1 MTILTNEKH
10 PFFLQLKGLRSKT
23 FLQIFVSQIGYRVIL
38 CKVGKYVAQHNVEI
52 QIADFQM

>member
-10 PFFLQLKGLRSKT
+10 PFFLQLKRLRSKL

-52 QIADFQM
+52 QILDFQM